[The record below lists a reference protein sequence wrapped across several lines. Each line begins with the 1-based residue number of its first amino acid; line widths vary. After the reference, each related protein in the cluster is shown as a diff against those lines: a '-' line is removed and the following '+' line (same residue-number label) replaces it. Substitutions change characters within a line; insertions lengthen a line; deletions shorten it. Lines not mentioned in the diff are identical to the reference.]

1 MWLLASVSSVCHFT
15 LVTLLHWV
23 LCSWIEGLA
32 MDETQG
38 LQHVTHDLPLVRS
51 LLPSWHLKGRF
62 VHSLATARTLGV
74 VLLGHYNGDFKRKLG
89 QVPLVK

>member
-23 LCSWIEGLA
+23 LCSWIEGVA
-32 MDETQG
+32 TDETLG
-38 LQHVTHDLPLVRS
+38 LQYVAHDLPRVSS

-62 VHSLATARTLGV
+62 VHSLAIARTLVV
-74 VLLGHYNGDFKRKLG
+74 VLLGHNGDFKRKLG